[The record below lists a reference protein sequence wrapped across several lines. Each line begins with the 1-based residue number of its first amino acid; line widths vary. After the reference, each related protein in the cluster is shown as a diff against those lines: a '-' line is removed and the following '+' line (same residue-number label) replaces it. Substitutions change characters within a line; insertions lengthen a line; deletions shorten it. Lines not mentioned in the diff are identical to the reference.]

1 MQTKSIHIR
10 VSDDEYE
17 IILKKSKSIKRKFRL
32 DKSKV
37 LRKVLLEKLDDEKF
51 LRSLNLIIEE

>member
-1 MQTKSIHIR
+1 MKTKSIHIR

-51 LRSLNLIIEE
+51 LRSLDLIIEE